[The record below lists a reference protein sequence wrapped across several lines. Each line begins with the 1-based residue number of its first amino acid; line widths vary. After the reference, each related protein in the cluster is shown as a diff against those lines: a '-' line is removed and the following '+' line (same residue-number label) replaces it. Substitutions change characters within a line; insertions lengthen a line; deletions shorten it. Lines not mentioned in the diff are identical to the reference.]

1 MLTFLPHLGILC
13 LHKERWLR
21 PPSGSAPLSQQPKAP
36 MKKPSLALA
45 ALFVLA
51 GMNAGSWVTLN
62 DVDVSKDKLICCRID
77 KIA

>member
-1 MLTFLPHLGILC
+1 
-13 LHKERWLR
+13 
-21 PPSGSAPLSQQPKAP
+21 